1 VKVNEF
7 NEEVLLSRQALH
19 MKILAATDIVS
30 GVALALI
37 LQTGMRLSSFGIGWG
52 EVVLAM
58 TTVIGLVLTAKMWGS
73 TEHSTL
79 QGARHWG
86 VLLALGYLFVGLLPL
101 TLYYSSID
109 LVGSSLRD
117 WIAYVFSLVFLCSL
131 AFRPTHYRRISAALA
146 VGLIVFWGSSLVLG
160 SDDIWY
166 YGRFRGAALNP
177 NQVALYVLSGLVL
190 LLVYLRQIPLIL
202 VAFIGLAI
210 FGFLS
215 KSNALKVATVV
226 FVAGSLLAALIP
238 YSKIRSRLPL
248 TLLAVAVIGFIFQDA
263 LRNGLEVW
271 WASADF
277 KDARRLLFE
286 YGIAAW
292 LSSGFNTLFGFGAGS
307 FSGMEGSFM
316 GSEVHNTVIDA
327 LTIGGLPMLCA
338 VYVFPVSAL
347 FLAYR
352 QGKVLTFSALLSLIV
367 FSLFHFVARQPVYWL
382 AGYGAFVYLLA
393 SGGAQKP
400 KQFVA
405 RPPVKYGEGLK
416 ILYVSY
422 FFPPYNAIG
431 AVRTGKTV
439 KRLIEG
445 GHDVR
450 VVSAMRQGLLP
461 TLEMDIPQEVV
472 DYTDWIDVDMF
483 MARALGRGAVNKI
496 KSTGAAPQ
504 RKSRPLARLIGVAS
518 RLYVSWMHIPDRY
531 IGWYPFARKA
541 CRQLVDEGWRPD
553 VIYASA
559 TPYTALM
566 VASGISKQ
574 YGIPWV
580 GELRDLWTDN
590 PYAHHRA
597 LSRWLERRTLRTAAA
612 LVTVSEPLAEILR
625 HKYDCPCH
633 VIMNG
638 YDAEDFAAPDYAAQ
652 SGGFGSQRLRIVYT
666 GQLYA
671 GRRDPTMLFQT
682 LELNPELKS
691 RVQIDFYGR
700 NLDWVIERAGEYGLH
715 DVVQVHEPVSRRE
728 AIEIQMQAD
737 VLLLLTWNDPRER
750 GVLTGKLF
758 EYIGARRPILVL
770 GHIDGDAAGLVCRER
785 FGVASNEPAEIAG
798 FIAALLSDPS
808 IAASY
813 ERAFHA
819 RAGSYERGLQV
830 EQLLQIFH
838 DIHTHSSGKRA

>member
-1 VKVNEF
+1 VKVNEL
-7 NEEVLLSRQALH
+7 NEEVLLRRQALH
-19 MKILAATDIVS
+19 MKILAAMDVAS
-30 GVALALI
+30 GLALAMI
-37 LQTGMRLSSFGIGWG
+37 LQTGIRLSSFGVGWG
-52 EVVLAM
+52 EIVLAI
-58 TTVIGLVLTAKMWGS
+58 TTLIGLLITARMWGS
-73 TEHSTL
+73 TEHSTVR
-79 QGARHWG
+79 GPMHWT
-86 VLLALGYLFVGLLPL
+86 LLLILAYLIVGLLPL
-101 TLYYSSID
+101 TLYYSSAG
-109 LVGSSLRD
+109 LTGSSPRD
-117 WIAYVFSLVFLCSL
+117 WIAYLFSIVFLCSL
-131 AFRPTHYRRISAALA
+131 AFRPTHYRRMSAALA
-146 VGLIVFWGSSLVLG
+146 VGLIVFWGVSLLFG
-160 SDDIWY
+160 SEDIWY

-177 NQVALYVLSGLVL
+177 NQVALYTLSGLVL
-190 LLVYLRQIPLIL
+190 LLVYLRQIPLI
-202 VAFIGLAI
+202 VIAFIGLAV

-215 KSNALKVATVV
+215 KSNALKVATLV
-226 FVAGSLLAALIP
+226 FIAGSFLAALIP
-238 YSKIRSRLPL
+238 YTKIRSRLPWAV
-248 TLLAVAVIGFIFQDA
+248 LAMVVVGFVFQDV
-263 LRNGLEVW
+263 LRGAIEVW

-292 LSSGFNTLFGFGAGS
+292 LSSGFNTFFGFGAGS

-338 VYVFPVSAL
+338 VYVFPMSAL

-393 SGGAQKP
+393 AGAAQKP
-400 KQFVA
+400 KQPVA
-405 RPPVKYGEGLK
+405 RPEVKQGGGLK

-439 KRLIEG
+439 KRLIES

-461 TLEMDIPQEVV
+461 TLEMNIPEGVV

-504 RKSRPLARLIGVAS
+504 RKSRPLTRLIGAAS
-518 RLYVSWMHIPDRY
+518 RLYVSWMHTPDRY

-541 CRQLVDEGWRPD
+541 CRQLIDEGWRPD

-566 VASGISKQ
+566 VASSISKQ
-574 YGIPWV
+574 YGIPWA

-625 HKYDCPCH
+625 LKYNCPCH

-638 YDAEDFAAPDYAAQ
+638 YDAEDFAGLEAQ
-652 SGGFGSQRLRIVYT
+652 SGGVEGRRLRIVYT

-671 GRRDPTMLFQT
+671 GRRDPTMLFQA

-691 RVQIDFYGR
+691 RVQVEFYGR
-700 NLDWVIERAGEYGLH
+700 NLDWVMERAAEHGLH
-715 DVVQVHEPVSRRE
+715 DVVQVHEPVSRRD

-770 GHIDGDAAGLVCRER
+770 GHIDGDAASLVCREK
-785 FGVASNEPAEIAG
+785 FGAASNDPAAISG
-798 FIAALLSDPS
+798 FLAALLSDPS

-819 RAGSYERGLQV
+819 RGASYERGLQV
-830 EQLLQIFH
+830 EQLLQVFH
-838 DIHTHSSGKRA
+838 DVQAHSSGKRA